1 MKRLKVNQNNSI
13 NMKITIN
20 PKNSRIFATLLDILS
35 NIVDE
40 LNIEFQTDKIYIQT
54 MDTGRISLFEL
65 ILDREWFECFEVE
78 KNTVIGLKLSI
89 INKILNCRDPSQS
102 IEFQFDK
109 ETSDKIKISL
119 LDGSKGTFNKTYETS
134 VYDFEND
141 HLSIPAVDADA
152 ELTIDSIVMY
162 KLFEQLKNFG
172 DNIKI
177 SCNED
182 DIRIETIESADFTGM
197 KVEIPE
203 DDILEYSIIEDANV
217 IVEYHITP
225 ICKALAIARLS
236 KDDNITNELN
246 IYISPDSPIMI
257 KFNMFKKS
265 SVTFWIAPKLSLD
278 N

>member
-1 MKRLKVNQNNSI
+1 MKATL
-13 NMKITIN
+13 N
-20 PKNSRIFATLLDILS
+20 PTNSRIFATLLDILS

-65 ILDREWFECFEVE
+65 ILDTEWFECFEVE
-78 KNTVIGLKLSI
+78 TNTVIGLKLSI

-102 IEFQFDK
+102 IEFQFNK
-109 ETSDKIKISL
+109 ELCDKIEISL
-119 LDGSKGTFNKTYETS
+119 LDGNKGTFNKTFETS

-141 HLSIPAVDADA
+141 HLSIPEVDSDA
-152 ELTIDSIVMY
+152 ELTINSIVMY
-162 KLFEQLKNFG
+162 KLFDQLKHFG

-182 DIRIETIESADFTGM
+182 NIKIETIESSDFTGM
-197 KVEIPE
+197 KVDIPE
-203 DDILEYSIIEDANV
+203 DDIVEYSVIEDATVN
-217 IVEYHITP
+217 VEYNITP

-236 KDDNITNELN
+236 KDDMITNNLN
-246 IYISPDSPIMI
+246 IYISTESPIMI